1 MYLLSKTFKLKIRI
15 NRIEHAQIKEDHKML
30 KEISLSG
37 KTALITGG
45 ASGIGYA
52 IAQEMCDAGANVII
66 VGRRDEQLREAAKSL
81 GNRCTW
87 HVFDVTNYSAYE
99 EFIQKIENNTPIDIL
114 VNNAGI
120 NNKKDYFDFTSDE
133 FDTIVATQEKA
144 PFLLSQTVAKHM
156 RERKSGCIIFI
167 SSLSAIL
174 GMHEIQAYT
183 ACKSAVKGLAR
194 SLARDLGP
202 YGIRVNSLNPG
213 FVYTDM
219 LKRTNLKTPERL
231 HEIETRTPLQ
241 GFTQTKDLGMAA
253 AFLASDAAR
262 FITGIDLVVDGGIS
276 SSFLL

>member
-1 MYLLSKTFKLKIRI
+1 
-15 NRIEHAQIKEDHKML
+15 ML
-30 KEISLSG
+30 KEISLEG

-45 ASGIGYA
+45 ATGIGYA
-52 IAQEMCDAGANVII
+52 IAEQMYDAGADVVIA
-66 VGRRDEQLREAAKSL
+66 GRRAEVLKEAADRL
-81 GNRCTW
+81 GERCRW
-87 HVFDVTNYSAYE
+87 YPFDVTRTE
-99 EFIQKIENNTPIDIL
+99 EYDRLLDAIEEKGPVDIL

-120 NNKKDYFDFTSDE
+120 NIKKDYFDFTPEE
-133 FDTIVATQEKA
+133 FDRIVATQAKA
-144 PFLLSQTVAKHM
+144 PFLLSQAVAARMK
-156 RERKSGCIIFI
+156 ERKSGGSILFI
-167 SSLSAIL
+167 SSLASIL

-183 ACKSAVKGLAR
+183 VCKSGVKGLAR

-219 LKRTNLKTPERL
+219 LGKTNVKTPERL
-231 HEIETRTPLQ
+231 KEIEERTPMR

-276 SSFLL
+276 SSFLI